1 MDGTGTHIDLGLALL
16 TGLAIGLVPL
26 IIACWPKVITL
37 AAEHRHGAGTLP
49 PGVTPFVAALL
60 SDLDMTNLLA
70 CGLMWIIAWT
80 PHQRAVAS
88 GDPALGS
95 SAETYLRDSLS
106 PQGSQIADPQKV
118 ALSTLAANNPTT
130 YEVRTVMADLRGC
143 SSDDARNLG
152 LLRESAVIR
161 RLLLGLAGCELL
173 AAFLIEGDY
182 SINEPL
188 LFGGLVTAYAALHFD
203 PRSFA
208 GASLTGDLRR
218 LRAGLRN
225 AALATGSI
233 DSVAV
238 RALVPAAATAA
249 ETEVWAV
256 AVGCRSAG
264 SEQAASR
271 LRSMARAASG
281 RPRAIR
287 YTEEFRLTSGHLAD
301 SLTARLRAIWRL
313 ARPRRRGP
321 DGAAPVLW

>member
-1 MDGTGTHIDLGLALL
+1 MGSTGTHIDLVLALL

-26 IIACWPKVITL
+26 IIARWPKVITL
-37 AAEHRHGAGTLP
+37 AAEHRHGASTLP

-60 SDLDMTNLLA
+60 SDLDMTSLLA

-88 GDPALGS
+88 GDPDLGS

-130 YEVRTVMADLRGC
+130 YEVRTVMADLRGW

-152 LLRESAVIR
+152 LWRESAVIR

-173 AAFLIEGDY
+173 VAFLIERDY
-182 SINEPL
+182 SINAPV

-218 LRAGLRN
+218 LRTGLRN

-256 AVGCRSAG
+256 AVGCRSAS

-271 LRSMARAASG
+271 LRSMALAASG
-281 RPRAIR
+281 RPGEIR
-287 YTEEFRLTSGHLAD
+287 YTEVFRLTSGHLAD
-301 SLTARLRAIWRL
+301 SLTARFRAIWRL
-313 ARPRRRGP
+313 ARPGRRGP

>member
-1 MDGTGTHIDLGLALL
+1 MDSTGTHIDLGLALI

-26 IIACWPKVITL
+26 IIACWPWVITL
-37 AAEHRHGAGTLP
+37 AAERRHGAGTLP

-60 SDLDMTNLLA
+60 SDLGMTNLLA
-70 CGLMWIIAWT
+70 CGLMWIIART

-88 GDPALGS
+88 GDPALES
-95 SAETYLRDSLS
+95 TAEAYLRDSFALG
-106 PQGSQIADPQKV
+106 GSQVADARKV
-118 ALSTLAANNPTT
+118 ALSTLAGNNPTT

-143 SSDDARNLG
+143 SSEDARNLG
-152 LLRESAVIR
+152 LLRNSAVLR
-161 RLLLGLAGCELL
+161 GLLLGLAGCELL
-173 AAFLIEGDY
+173 AAFFIDADY
-182 SINEPL
+182 SINAPL
-188 LFGGLVTAYAALHFD
+188 LVGGLVTAFAALHVD

-208 GASLTGDLRR
+208 GASLTGDLHR
-218 LRAGLRN
+218 LSVDLRK

-271 LRSMARAASG
+271 LRSMARTASG

-287 YTEEFRLTSGHLAD
+287 YTETIRLTSGHLAD
-301 SLTARLRAIWRL
+301 SLTARFRAAWHL
-313 ARPRRRGP
+313 AHPSRRGP
-321 DGAAPVLW
+321 GGSAPVLW

>member
-88 GDPALGS
+88 DDPALGS

-143 SSDDARNLG
+143 CSDDARNLG

-173 AAFLIEGDY
+173 VAFLIERDY
-182 SINEPL
+182 SINRPL

-301 SLTARLRAIWRL
+301 SLTARFRAIWHL

>member
-1 MDGTGTHIDLGLALL
+1 MDSTGTHIDLGLALL

-173 AAFLIEGDY
+173 VAFLIEGDY

-203 PRSFA
+203 PRSIA
-208 GASLTGDLRR
+208 GANLTGDLRR

-249 ETEVWAV
+249 ETEVWAL

-287 YTEEFRLTSGHLAD
+287 YTEMVRLTSGQLAD
-301 SLTARLRAIWRL
+301 FLTARFRAIWHL

-321 DGAAPVLW
+321 GGADPVLW

>member
-1 MDGTGTHIDLGLALL
+1 MDSISTHIDLGLALL
-16 TGLAIGLVPL
+16 MGLAIGLVPL
-26 IIACWPKVITL
+26 AIACWPEVVTL
-37 AAEHRHGAGTLP
+37 AAEHRHSAGTLP

-60 SDLDMTNLLA
+60 SDLGMMNMLV
-70 CGLMWIIAWT
+70 CGLMWIIART
-80 PHQRAVAS
+80 PHQGAVAGS
-88 GDPALGS
+88 DPAPES
-95 SAETYLRDSLS
+95 SAEIYLRDSLS
-106 PQGSQIADPQKV
+106 PEGSQVADPQKV

-161 RLLLGLAGCELL
+161 RLFLGLAACELL
-173 AAFLIEGDY
+173 VAIFIEGDFT
-182 SINEPL
+182 INAPL
-188 LFGGLVTAYAALHFD
+188 LFGGLVTAYAAFHVD

-208 GASLTGDLRR
+208 GASLTGDLHR

-233 DSVAV
+233 DSMAV

-271 LRSMARAASG
+271 LRSMAHAASG

-287 YTEEFRLTSGHLAD
+287 YTEMVRLTSGRLAD
-301 SLTARLRAIWRL
+301 FLTARFRAIWHL

-321 DGAAPVLW
+321 GGADPVLW

>member
-1 MDGTGTHIDLGLALL
+1 
-16 TGLAIGLVPL
+16 
-26 IIACWPKVITL
+26 
-37 AAEHRHGAGTLP
+37 
-49 PGVTPFVAALL
+49 
-60 SDLDMTNLLA
+60 MTNLLA

-173 AAFLIEGDY
+173 VAFLIEGDY

-203 PRSFA
+203 PRSIA
-208 GASLTGDLRR
+208 GANLTGDLRR

-238 RALVPAAATAA
+238 RALVPAAATA
-249 ETEVWAV
+249 
-256 AVGCRSAG
+256 G

-287 YTEEFRLTSGHLAD
+287 YTEAFNLTSGHLAD
-301 SLTARLRAIWRL
+301 SLTARFRAIWRL